1 MNRILATSL
10 LLNVLLV
17 VAIVVFA
24 SFTGF
29 FVQSNVLDPLYERQ
43 VSVFESFPVDAGDVV
58 FVGDTLVAAAPL
70 EEMFPELPVRNRGIV
85 GDTSQGILDRIDTV
99 AAAEPAAVA
108 IMVGTFDVLGGV
120 PRRDTIGRVE
130 AILDVLMAEDP
141 DLPVAV
147 LSVLPRDIE
156 AVQSVERLNAG
167 YADLAAARDLAFID
181 LASDYRGADGA
192 IEPRFSNDGLHLNGP
207 GYEKWRDRL
216 RPWLT
221 GVLANAVQAGEA
233 PSPTGGP
240 PAGGPTIGGPQ

>member
-17 VAIVVFA
+17 AAIVVFA
-24 SFTGF
+24 AFTGF

-43 VSVFESFPVDAGDVV
+43 VSVFESFPVEAGDVV

-70 EEMFPELPVRNRGIV
+70 EEMFPGLPVKNRGIV
-85 GDTSQGILDRIDTV
+85 GDTSKGILERIETIAMAD
-99 AAAEPAAVA
+99 PAAVA
-108 IMVGTFDVLGGV
+108 LMVGTFDVLGGV
-120 PRRDTIGRVE
+120 PRRETIARVE
-130 AILDVLMAEDP
+130 AILDGLTRERP
-141 DLPVAV
+141 DLKVAV

-181 LASDYRGADGA
+181 LASDYRGANGA
-192 IEPRFSNDGLHLNGP
+192 IAPRFSNDGLHLNGA

-216 RPWLT
+216 MPWLT
-221 GVLANAVQAGEA
+221 RVLATVESAAGT
-233 PSPTGGP
+233 PTP
-240 PAGGPTIGGPQ
+240 